1 MSRVTRHPEWIIHF
15 IALTIVFT
23 TPFLFK
29 EPSDILSLGAYVRGC
44 IIPLCSAA
52 IFYLNYFRLVDR
64 LLLTGHRLHFAL
76 SNLAAIIGALI
87 IQAIIL
93 HYLTPQFLPETLSN
107 SVIVPDYLFE
117 RQIFLVLSSLFAFL
131 FAIILSTALRQY
143 LHLLKVES
151 DMNKA
156 EFFPLKSQ
164 FGPHFLL
171 NTLNNIYSLTTF
183 DVPKAQQAIQNLAR
197 LLRYMLY
204 ESPSLAVPLKKVI
217 FFIEQ
222 YIELMKLRLSDEVEV
237 SLTTDIAAEE
247 PREVVPFIFITIVE
261 NAFKHGI
268 APMAH
273 SFIHINVS
281 STPQGDVILHV
292 ENTNH
297 PAEKRA
303 DQAPGGLGL
312 KLVQRRLDLCYPDS
326 YTWTYG
332 PSPDGTTY
340 SSEIIIK
347 NDQAPLLP
355 PNPDNPIT
363 Q

>member
-1 MSRVTRHPEWIIHF
+1 MSRPPRRQPEWFIHC

-29 EPSDILSLGAYVRGC
+29 EPSDIMNGSAYFRGC
-44 IIPLCSAA
+44 TIPLLSVAL
-52 IFYLNYFRLVDR
+52 FYLNYFNLADHQ
-64 LLLTGHRLHFAL
+64 LLTGHKLRFVL
-76 SNLAAIIGALI
+76 SNLAAIAAAFLI
-87 IQAIIL
+87 QNIIYR
-93 HYLTPQFLPETLSN
+93 YLTPQFLPDTLSS
-107 SVIVPDYLFE
+107 SVIAPDYLFQ
-117 RQIFLVLSSLFAFL
+117 RQILIVLSSLFAYL
-131 FAIILSTALRQY
+131 FAIILSVAFRQY
-143 LHLLKVES
+143 IHLFKVEA

-183 DVPKAQQAIQNLAR
+183 DVPKAQQAIQHLAR

-222 YIELMKLRLSDEVEV
+222 YIELMKLRVNDEVEI
-237 SLTTDIAAEE
+237 SLTTDLATEE
-247 PREVVPFIFITIVE
+247 CREVVPFIFITIVE

-268 APMAH
+268 APTTH

-281 STPQGDVILHV
+281 STPEGDITLHV

-303 DQAPGGLGL
+303 GQSSGGLGL
-312 KLVQRRLDLCYPDS
+312 KLVQRRLDLCYPGS
-326 YTWTYG
+326 YEWNYG
-332 PSPDGTTY
+332 PSPDGATY
-340 SSEIIIK
+340 TSEIIIK
-347 NDQAPLLP
+347 NNQTPL
-355 PNPDNPIT
+355 
-363 Q
+363 